1 LLPALWFTGGP
12 DGISLERQ
20 IKLEGEMADKLAI
33 AGGLPILKRSD
44 YKNWPIITEDDRRLV
59 NEVLDRGVVAGGTA
73 PQVSALEKEWAEYV
87 GARHCLTTTSGTSAL
102 HMALAAVG
110 VGPGDE
116 VITSAFTF
124 LASASCA
131 LHQNAIPV
139 FVDIDPRTYN
149 IDPDKLEAAIT
160 ERTRVII
167 PVHIQGLPADLEPIL
182 EIARKHNLFVVEDA
196 CQAHGA
202 LYRGRKVGAIGDVGA
217 FSLNNF
223 KNLCGG
229 EGGLFT
235 TDDEAFLKK
244 GMLIRCFGDEVDEV
258 SHRRIYNASIL
269 GYMYRNQELPAA
281 LARAQLMHLDE
292 RNDVRIANANYLT
305 SELGKIPGVIPP
317 YCPPNCRH
325 VYFMYNVRFDPEGAG
340 VDSDPRR
347 FRIAVEK
354 ALYKEGMLVGQWQTM
369 PVPAQDI
376 FQSKLGYA
384 QSSYPW
390 TINRAR
396 GIQYDYNVYDYPVAK
411 LLCDTYT
418 IVHGIHAPN
427 GLELMKKFVAAFHK
441 VFENLDQVLD
451 HADDPIYP
459 GADGSLYGA
468 A

>member
-1 LLPALWFTGGP
+1 MPGT
-12 DGISLERQ
+12 
-20 IKLEGEMADKLAI
+20 LAI
-33 AGGLPILKRSD
+33 SNGVPVLKRSD
-44 YKNWPIITEDDRRLV
+44 YRNWPIITDDDRRLI
-59 NEVLDRGVVAGGTA
+59 NEVLDRGIVAGGTA
-73 PQVSALEKEWAEYV
+73 PQVSALEKEWAAYV
-87 GARHCLTTTSGTSAL
+87 GSQYCLTTTSGTAAL

-110 VGPGDE
+110 AGPGDE

-149 IDPDKLEAAIT
+149 LDPCRLEAAIT
-160 ERTRVII
+160 ERTKVII
-167 PVHIQGLPADLEPIL
+167 PVHIQGLPADLDPIM
-182 EIARKHNLFVVEDA
+182 EIARKHGIFVIEDA

-202 LYRGRKVGAIGDVGA
+202 LYKGRKVGSIGDVGT

-235 TDDEAFLKK
+235 TDREEYLNK

-292 RNDVRIANANYLT
+292 RNEVRIANANYLT
-305 SELGKIPGVIPP
+305 TELSRIPGVIPP
-317 YCPPNCRH
+317 YCPPECRH
-325 VYFMYNVRFDPEGAG
+325 VYFMYNVRFDPAAAG
-340 VDSDPRR
+340 VDCEPRR

-354 ALYKEGMLVGQWQTM
+354 ALYKEGVLVGQWQTM

-376 FQSKLGYA
+376 FQSQLGYGH
-384 QSSYPW
+384 SNYPW
-390 TINRAR
+390 AVNKAK
-396 GIQYDYNVYDYPVAK
+396 GIEYDYCVDNYPVAK
-411 LLCDTYT
+411 KLCDTYT
-418 IVHGIHAPN
+418 IVHGVHAPN
-427 GLELMKKFVAAFHK
+427 GIELMKKIVEAFDK
-441 VFENLDQVLD
+441 VFRNIGEAID
-451 HADDPIYP
+451 HADDEIYP
-459 GADGSLYGA
+459 GADGKLYGA

>member
-1 LLPALWFTGGP
+1 MGGN
-12 DGISLERQ
+12 
-20 IKLEGEMADKLAI
+20 LAI
-33 AGGLPILKRSD
+33 AGGLPVLKRSD
-44 YKNWPIITEDDRRLV
+44 YKNWPVITDDDRRLIG
-59 NEVLDRGVVAGGTA
+59 EVLDSGILAGGTA
-73 PQVSALEKEWAEYV
+73 PQVTALEQEWATYV
-87 GARHCLTTTSGTSAL
+87 GSRHCLTTTSGTAAL

-110 VGPGDE
+110 TGPGDE

-139 FVDIDPRTYN
+139 FVDIDPRTYCMN
-149 IDPDKLEAAIT
+149 PDKLEAAIT
-160 ERTRVII
+160 ERTKAII
-167 PVHIQGLPADLEPIL
+167 PVHIQGLPADLDPIL
-182 EIARKHNLFVVEDA
+182 RVAREHDLFVIEDA

-202 LYRGRKVGAIGDVGA
+202 LYKGRKVGSIGDVGT

-235 TDDEAFLKK
+235 TDHEDYLKK
-244 GMLIRCFGDEVDEV
+244 GMLIRCFGDEIDEV
-258 SHRRIYNASIL
+258 SQRRIYNASIL

-281 LARAQLMHLDE
+281 LARAQLIHLDE
-292 RNDVRIANANYLT
+292 HNEVRIANAGYLT
-305 SELGKIPGVIPP
+305 RELGKIPGVIPP
-317 YCPPNCRH
+317 YCPPECRH
-325 VYFMYNVRFDPEGAG
+325 VYFMYNVRFDPHAAG
-340 VDSDPRR
+340 VDCEPRR

-376 FQSKLGYA
+376 FQSKLGYGH
-384 QSSYPW
+384 SHHPW
-390 TINRAR
+390 ALNKSK
-396 GIQYDYNVYDYPVAK
+396 GIEYEYRVDDYPVAK

-427 GLELMKKFVAAFHK
+427 GMELMDRLVEAFHK
-441 VFENLDQVLD
+441 VFGNLGQVLD
-451 HADDPIYP
+451 HADDPIYA
-459 GADGSLYGA
+459 GADGRLYGA